1 MASKFLVDSHIHLFR
16 AEDLP
21 TLSWMTPSSPLNA
34 AHSVPEYV
42 SSVSHHVSPRRPLG
56 FVFIETDRKSHLAAD
71 DSGWAHPLREFAF
84 ANTTDVLGIVPWAP
98 VPSGRAAMQRYRRRL
113 ADSRLLKG
121 FRYLLQS
128 HPRGTMLQAP
138 FVDSLRWMG
147 EERLVFELTVDC
159 RGVGLWQLEE
169 AVELLRRAHDGVA
182 EERKLSLIVGAYSPP
197 LLCLRGTRRS
207 QPEDHLAKPDLHV
220 APADIP
226 TSPFFRTWK
235 AHLVEIARFSGT
247 YIKLSGAFSELPPA
261 LLRQPQ
267 TQSRAEWIAD
277 IAGYVQPW
285 VFAALDIFGARRVIW
300 GSDWP
305 VCTVNGGKE
314 MAWALWAELTEHML
328 RARGLREDE
337 MDAVWGG
344 NSVRAYRIEVKGVG
358 SRI

>member
-84 ANTTDVLGIVPWAP
+84 ANATDVLGIVPWAP

-197 LLCLRGTRRS
+197 PSMSAG
-207 QPEDHLAKPDLHV
+207 D
-220 APADIP
+220 APF
-226 TSPFFRTWK
+226 T
-235 AHLVEIARFSGT
+235 
-247 YIKLSGAFSELPPA
+247 
-261 LLRQPQ
+261 
-267 TQSRAEWIAD
+267 
-277 IAGYVQPW
+277 
-285 VFAALDIFGARRVIW
+285 ARRPP
-300 GSDWP
+300 SKARP
-305 VCTVNGGKE
+305 
-314 MAWALWAELTEHML
+314 AR
-328 RARGLREDE
+328 RARGYPDE
-337 MDAVWGG
+337 
-344 NSVRAYRIEVKGVG
+344 SVLPHLESTSGRDRALLGHIH
-358 SRI
+358 